1 MWMSSAFSRLALTVQ
16 SMLRTSSLVPAV
28 WPKYYRY
35 LLYISLR
42 FCFGRVALDIS
53 MRAVSAVRRAKH
65 HYCREYVCD
74 EADYWHRCYHE
85 MEAAYYAVKSA
96 LDAERQRCT
105 PCVVLPSSPRLS
117 PRQEVS
123 ESREEI
129 VRTVQESHKQQVES
143 YKVEVETTLKKLE
156 TALKTGRDF
165 SIPS

>member
-1 MWMSSAFSRLALTVQ
+1 MDVFSLLETHAHSAEHVENFIVSLAQILQ
-16 SMLRTSSLVPAV
+16 IFAISQI
-28 WPKYYRY
+28 
-35 LLYISLR
+35 LLWQ
-42 FCFGRVALDIS
+42 GRRKNIS

-65 HYCREYVCD
+65 HCREYVCD

-96 LDAERQRCT
+96 LDAERQRCM
-105 PCVVLPSSPRLS
+105 PCVVLPSSPRLRS

-129 VRTVQESHKQQVES
+129 VRTVQDSHKQQVES

-165 SIPS
+165 SIPSQ

>member
-1 MWMSSAFSRLALTVQ
+1 
-16 SMLRTSSLVPAV
+16 
-28 WPKYYRY
+28 
-35 LLYISLR
+35 
-42 FCFGRVALDIS
+42 

-74 EADYWHRCYHE
+74 EADYWHQAYHE

-96 LDAERQRCT
+96 LDAERQLRCT
-105 PCVVLPSSPRLS
+105 PCVVMPSSPRLS
-117 PRQEVS
+117 SRQDVS

-165 SIPS
+165 SIPSQ